1 MEFVYKC
8 PTEEATT
15 KLAIK
20 LAKHL
25 GAGDVL
31 LLEGKL
37 GSGKTF
43 FAKGLGKGLDINET
57 IISPTFNIVRCY
69 FKGRVPFYHIDAY
82 RLEGLKQDIGLDEY
96 LESDGIA
103 LIEWPEYIDYILP
116 KEYLEI
122 DIEITGLTSR
132 IYRFKAI
139 GKHYEDILE
148 AFNNG

>member
-1 MEFVYKC
+1 MQDF
-8 PTEEATT
+8 
-15 KLAIK
+15 
-20 LAKHL
+20 
-25 GAGDVL
+25 
-31 LLEGKL
+31 
-37 GSGKTF
+37 S
-43 FAKGLGKGLDINET
+43 
-57 IISPTFNIVRCY
+57 IVRLPVW
-69 FKGRVPFYHIDAY
+69 VPFYHIDAY

-122 DIEITGLTSR
+122 DIEITGQTSR